1 VTRRAWTLLALGLVV
16 SVAVGVGFARAGRP
30 QCCSKS
36 TASWNVFTPAQ
47 WKTVTLQVERRGFDA
62 SSVRV
67 VATTEIAS
75 RRPFAL
81 VAATSRTG
89 ATCVTPVIGTQL
101 HATTCRLAEPL
112 LVFTAPET
120 WNTAVPG
127 TPARTVHLTAVLG
140 IVRGDVNGVATLDH
154 RGLLQGLP
162 LMAAGRMGV
171 FAGGFFDATSLRA
184 YDAHNRMLAHV
195 VLPAR

>member
-1 VTRRAWTLLALGLVV
+1 MLALGLAV

-30 QCCSKS
+30 QCCSKT

-89 ATCVTPVIGTQL
+89 ATCVTAVVGTQL
-101 HATTCRLAEPL
+101 RATTCRLTQPL
-112 LVFTAPET
+112 LLFTAPET
-120 WNTAVPG
+120 WKNAAVPG
-127 TPARTVHLTAVLG
+127 TPAHTVHATAVLG
-140 IVRGDVNGVATLDH
+140 IVRGDVNGVAALDH

-184 YDAHNRMLAHV
+184 YDAHSRVLARV

>member
-1 VTRRAWTLLALGLVV
+1 MLALGLVAA
-16 SVAVGVGFARAGRP
+16 VAVGVGFARAGKP
-30 QCCSKS
+30 QCCSKP

-62 SSVRV
+62 SSVHV
-67 VATTEIAS
+67 IATTEIAS

-101 HATTCRLAEPL
+101 RATTCRLTQPL
-112 LVFTAPET
+112 LLFTAPET
-120 WNTAVPG
+120 WKNAAVPG
-127 TPARTVHLTAVLG
+127 TPAHTVHATAVLG

-171 FAGGFFDATSLRA
+171 FAGNFADATSLRV
-184 YDAHNRMLAHV
+184 YDARNRVLARV
-195 VLPAR
+195 AFPAS